1 MLHKLTIS
9 NYALIDNLE
18 ISFTDGMTTITGET
32 GAGKSII
39 LGALSLLLGKRA
51 DTTVLKDKEKKSIV
65 EATFSLP
72 NDSLATFFESL
83 DIDFDKET
91 IIRREITPQGKSR
104 SFVNDTP
111 VGLQTLKELG
121 TILIDIHSQHQNLFL
136 KESSFQCQVVDA
148 EANNVTLLEQY
159 RQELQSLHSI
169 EKELHTFLADIQKKK
184 DDLSYYKFRLDE
196 LTKANIH
203 EGELADL
210 EQESTLM
217 EHSEEIK
224 TMLAQADEAFSGE
237 NALLSQLKNI
247 QHSFERNARLSAQ
260 FQQIAERLSQ
270 SYIELS
276 DISDEIAKNNANL
289 DFDPQQKEEI
299 ENRLD
304 LLNNLLHKY
313 SASDEQS
320 LLQKRDELQTLVDNL
335 ENADFHCDEL
345 QKQFDKQREIVSALA
360 QKLHTNREKAI
371 KNLCPQIVNLLQKLG
386 MPSVSFNIMMTQA
399 KEFHANGID
408 DIQMVFSANKNI
420 APQWLGEISSGGELS
435 RVMLCLKYILAK
447 NKSVQTIIFDEI
459 DTGVSGEIADQM
471 GTMMLDMAKEMQ
483 IITIT
488 HLPQIAVKAQKQ
500 FKVFKTETNETTST
514 NIVQLSH
521 EQRIEEI
528 AKMLSGKTISEAA
541 LNNAKMLLE
550 AE

>member
-9 NYALIDNLE
+9 NYALIDNLD

-51 DTTVLKDKEKKSIV
+51 DTTVLKDKDKKSVV

-72 NDSLATFFESL
+72 NDSLLAFFESL
-83 DIDFDKET
+83 DIDFDNET

-121 TILIDIHSQHQNLFL
+121 TVLIDIHSQHQNLFL

-148 EANNVTLLEQY
+148 EANNGDLLNEY
-159 RQELQSLHSI
+159 A
-169 EKELHTFLADIQKKK
+169 KELHVLNKRKKELEDFLSEIQKKK
-184 DDLSYYKFRLDE
+184 DDLAYYKFRLDE
-196 LTKANIH
+196 LVKANLQG
-203 EGELADL
+203 GELADL

-237 NALLSQLKNI
+237 NALLSQLKTI
-247 QHSFERNARLSAQ
+247 QHSFEKNAQLSSQ
-260 FQQIAERLSQ
+260 FQAISERLAQ

-276 DISDEIAKNNANL
+276 DISDEISKNNANL
-289 DFDPQQKEEI
+289 DFDPQQKESIDERI
-299 ENRLD
+299 D
-304 LLNNLLHKY
+304 LLNTLLHKY
-313 SASDEQS
+313 SALDENE
-320 LLQKRDELQTLVDNL
+320 LIAKRDELQTLVNSL
-335 ENADFHCDEL
+335 ENADFQSEEL
-345 QKQFDKQREIVSALA
+345 QKNYDQQILVVQKIADEIHLRRAEAVQRLE
-360 QKLHTNREKAI
+360 
-371 KNLCPQIVNLLQKLG
+371 PQIVSLLQKLG
-386 MPSVSFNIMMTQA
+386 MPNVKFAIDMMPLN
-399 KEFHANGID
+399 EFRSNGKDEIR
-408 DIQMVFSANKNI
+408 MKFSANKNI

-435 RVMLCLKYILAK
+435 RVMLCLKYILTK
-447 NKSVQTIIFDEI
+447 NKSVHTIIFDEI

-471 GTMMLDMAKEMQ
+471 GSMMLDMSKELQ

-488 HLPQIAVKAQKQ
+488 HLPQIAVKAQNQ
-500 FKVFKTETNETTST
+500 FKVFKTETTETTTSSIEKLT
-514 NIVQLSH
+514 E
-521 EQRIEEI
+521 EQRVNEI
-528 AKMLSGKTISEAA
+528 AKMLSGKTITDAA
-541 LNNAKMLLE
+541 LNNARLLLN
-550 AE
+550 AR

>member
-9 NYALIDNLE
+9 NYALIDNLD

-51 DTTVLKDKEKKSIV
+51 DTTVLKDKDKKSVV

-72 NDSLATFFESL
+72 NDSLLAFFESL
-83 DIDFDKET
+83 DIDFDNET

-121 TILIDIHSQHQNLFL
+121 TVLIDIHSQHQNLFL

-148 EANNVTLLEQY
+148 EANNGDLLNEY
-159 RQELQSLHSI
+159 A
-169 EKELHTFLADIQKKK
+169 KELHVLNKRKKELEDFLSEIQKKK
-184 DDLSYYKFRLDE
+184 DDLAYYKFRLDE
-196 LTKANIH
+196 LVKANLQG
-203 EGELADL
+203 GELADL

-237 NALLSQLKNI
+237 NALLSQLKTI
-247 QHSFERNARLSAQ
+247 QHSFEKNAQLSSQ
-260 FQQIAERLSQ
+260 FQAISERLAQ

-276 DISDEIAKNNANL
+276 DISDEISKNNANL
-289 DFDPQQKEEI
+289 DFDPQQKESIDERI
-299 ENRLD
+299 D
-304 LLNNLLHKY
+304 LLNTLLHKY
-313 SASDEQS
+313 SALDENE
-320 LLQKRDELQTLVDNL
+320 LIAKRDELQTLVNSL
-335 ENADFHCDEL
+335 ENADFQSEEL
-345 QKQFDKQREIVSALA
+345 QKNYDQQILVVRKIADEIHLRRAEAVQRLE
-360 QKLHTNREKAI
+360 
-371 KNLCPQIVNLLQKLG
+371 PQIVSLLQKLG
-386 MPSVSFNIMMTQA
+386 MPNVKFAIDMIPLN
-399 KEFHANGID
+399 EFRSNGKDEIR
-408 DIQMVFSANKNI
+408 MKFSANKNI

-435 RVMLCLKYILAK
+435 RVMLCLKYILTK
-447 NKSVQTIIFDEI
+447 NKSVHTIIFDEI

-471 GTMMLDMAKEMQ
+471 GSMMLDMSKDLQ

-488 HLPQIAVKAQKQ
+488 HLPQIAVKAQNQ
-500 FKVFKTETNETTST
+500 FKVFKTETTETTTSSIEKLT
-514 NIVQLSH
+514 E
-521 EQRIEEI
+521 EQRVNEI
-528 AKMLSGKTISEAA
+528 AKMLSGKTITEAA
-541 LNNAKMLLE
+541 LNNARLLLN
-550 AE
+550 AR

>member
-9 NYALIDNLE
+9 NYALIDNLD

-51 DTTVLKDKEKKSIV
+51 DTTVLKDKDKKSVV

-72 NDSLATFFESL
+72 NDSLSVFFESL
-83 DIDFDKET
+83 DIDFDNET

-121 TILIDIHSQHQNLFL
+121 TVLIDIHSQHQNLFL

-148 EANNVTLLEQY
+148 EANNGDLLNEY
-159 RQELQSLHSI
+159 A
-169 EKELHTFLADIQKKK
+169 KELHVLNKRKKELEDFLSEIQKKK
-184 DDLSYYKFRLDE
+184 DDLAYYKFRLDE
-196 LTKANIH
+196 LVKANLQG
-203 EGELADL
+203 GELADL

-237 NALLSQLKNI
+237 NALLSQLKTI
-247 QHSFERNARLSAQ
+247 QHSFEKNAQLSSQ
-260 FQQIAERLSQ
+260 FQAISERLAQ

-276 DISDEIAKNNANL
+276 DISDEISKNNANL
-289 DFDPQQKEEI
+289 DFDPQQKESIDERI
-299 ENRLD
+299 D
-304 LLNNLLHKY
+304 LLNTLLHKY
-313 SASDEQS
+313 SALDENE
-320 LLQKRDELQTLVDNL
+320 LIAKRDELQTLVNSL
-335 ENADFHCDEL
+335 ENADFQSEEL
-345 QKQFDKQREIVSALA
+345 QKNYDRQICVVQKIADEIHSHRVEAVQRLE
-360 QKLHTNREKAI
+360 
-371 KNLCPQIVNLLQKLG
+371 PQIVSLLQKLG
-386 MPSVSFNIMMTQA
+386 MPNVKFAIDMIPLN
-399 KEFHANGID
+399 EFRSNGKDEIR
-408 DIQMVFSANKNI
+408 MKFSANKNI

-435 RVMLCLKYILAK
+435 RVMLCLKYILTK
-447 NKSVQTIIFDEI
+447 NKSVHTIIFDEI

-471 GTMMLDMAKEMQ
+471 GSMMLDMSKDLQ

-488 HLPQIAVKAQKQ
+488 HLPQIAVKAQNQ
-500 FKVFKTETNETTST
+500 FKVFKTETTETTTSSIEKLT
-514 NIVQLSH
+514 E
-521 EQRIEEI
+521 EQRVNEI
-528 AKMLSGKTISEAA
+528 AKMLSGKTITEAA
-541 LNNAKMLLE
+541 LNNARLLLN
-550 AE
+550 AR

>member
-9 NYALIDNLE
+9 NYALIDNLD

-51 DTTVLKDKEKKSIV
+51 DTTVLKDKDKKSVV

-72 NDSLATFFESL
+72 NDSLLAFFESL
-83 DIDFDKET
+83 DIDFDNET

-121 TILIDIHSQHQNLFL
+121 TVLIDIHSQHQNLFL

-148 EANNVTLLEQY
+148 EANNGDLLNEY
-159 RQELQSLHSI
+159 A
-169 EKELHTFLADIQKKK
+169 KELHVLNKRKKELEDFLSEIQKKK
-184 DDLSYYKFRLDE
+184 DDLAYYKFRLDE
-196 LTKANIH
+196 LVKANLQG
-203 EGELADL
+203 GELADL

-237 NALLSQLKNI
+237 NALLSQLKTI
-247 QHSFERNARLSAQ
+247 QHSFEKNAQLSSQ
-260 FQQIAERLSQ
+260 FQAISERLAQ

-276 DISDEIAKNNANL
+276 DISDEISKNNANL
-289 DFDPQQKEEI
+289 DFDPQQKESIDERI
-299 ENRLD
+299 D
-304 LLNNLLHKY
+304 LLNTLLHKY
-313 SASDEQS
+313 SALDENE
-320 LLQKRDELQTLVDNL
+320 LIAKRDELQTLVNSL
-335 ENADFHCDEL
+335 ENADFQSEEL
-345 QKQFDKQREIVSALA
+345 QKNYDQQILVVQKIADEIHLRRAEAVQRLE
-360 QKLHTNREKAI
+360 
-371 KNLCPQIVNLLQKLG
+371 PQIVSLLQKLG
-386 MPSVSFNIMMTQA
+386 MPNVKFAIDMIPLN
-399 KEFHANGID
+399 EFRSNGKDEIR
-408 DIQMVFSANKNI
+408 MKFSANKNI

-435 RVMLCLKYILAK
+435 RVMLCLKYILTK
-447 NKSVQTIIFDEI
+447 NKSVHTIIFDEI

-471 GTMMLDMAKEMQ
+471 GSMMLDMSKDLQ

-488 HLPQIAVKAQKQ
+488 HLPQIAVKAQNQ
-500 FKVFKTETNETTST
+500 FKVFKTETTETTTSSIEKLT
-514 NIVQLSH
+514 E
-521 EQRIEEI
+521 EQRVNEI
-528 AKMLSGKTISEAA
+528 AKMLSGKTITEAA
-541 LNNAKMLLE
+541 LNNARLLLN
-550 AE
+550 AR

>member
-9 NYALIDNLE
+9 NYALIDNLD

-51 DTTVLKDKEKKSIV
+51 DTTVLKDKDKKSVV

-72 NDSLATFFESL
+72 NDSLSAFFESL
-83 DIDFDKET
+83 DIDFDNET

-121 TILIDIHSQHQNLFL
+121 TVLIDIHSQHQNLFL

-148 EANNVTLLEQY
+148 EANNSDLLNEY
-159 RQELQSLHSI
+159 A
-169 EKELHTFLADIQKKK
+169 KELHVLNKRKKELEDFLSEIQKKK
-184 DDLSYYKFRLDE
+184 DDLAYYKYRLDE
-196 LTKANIH
+196 LVKANLQG
-203 EGELADL
+203 GELADL

-237 NALLSQLKNI
+237 NALLSQLKTI
-247 QHSFERNARLSAQ
+247 QHSFEKNAQLSSQ
-260 FQQIAERLSQ
+260 FQAISERLAQ

-276 DISDEIAKNNANL
+276 DISDEISKNNANL
-289 DFDPQQKEEI
+289 DFDPQQKESIDERI
-299 ENRLD
+299 D
-304 LLNNLLHKY
+304 LLNTLLHKY
-313 SASDEQS
+313 SALDENE
-320 LLQKRDELQTLVDNL
+320 LIAKRDELQTLVNSL
-335 ENADFHCDEL
+335 ENADFQSEEL
-345 QKQFDKQREIVSALA
+345 QKNYDQQILVVQKIADEIHLRRAEAVQRLE
-360 QKLHTNREKAI
+360 
-371 KNLCPQIVNLLQKLG
+371 PQIVSLLQKLG
-386 MPSVSFNIMMTQA
+386 MPNVKFAIDMIPLN
-399 KEFHANGID
+399 EFRSNGKDEIR
-408 DIQMVFSANKNI
+408 MKFSANKNI

-435 RVMLCLKYILAK
+435 RVMLCLKYILTK
-447 NKSVQTIIFDEI
+447 NKSVHTIIFDEI

-471 GTMMLDMAKEMQ
+471 GSMMLDMSKDLQ

-488 HLPQIAVKAQKQ
+488 HLPQIAVKAQNQ
-500 FKVFKTETNETTST
+500 FKVFKTETTETTTSSIEKLT
-514 NIVQLSH
+514 E
-521 EQRIEEI
+521 EQRVNEI
-528 AKMLSGKTISEAA
+528 AKMLSGKTITEAA
-541 LNNAKMLLE
+541 LNNARLLLN
-550 AE
+550 AR

>member
-9 NYALIDNLE
+9 NYALIDNLD

-51 DTTVLKDKEKKSIV
+51 DTTVLKDKDKKSVV

-72 NDSLATFFESL
+72 NDSLSAFFESL
-83 DIDFDKET
+83 DIDFDNET

-121 TILIDIHSQHQNLFL
+121 TVLIDIHSQHQNLFL

-148 EANNVTLLEQY
+148 EANNGDLLNEY
-159 RQELQSLHSI
+159 A
-169 EKELHTFLADIQKKK
+169 KELHVLNKRKKELEDFLSEIQKKK
-184 DDLSYYKFRLDE
+184 DDLAYYKFRLDE
-196 LTKANIH
+196 LVKANLQG
-203 EGELADL
+203 GELADL

-237 NALLSQLKNI
+237 NALLSQLKTI
-247 QHSFERNARLSAQ
+247 QHSFEKNAQLSSQ
-260 FQQIAERLSQ
+260 FQAISERLAQ

-276 DISDEIAKNNANL
+276 DISDEISKNNANL
-289 DFDPQQKEEI
+289 DFDPQQKESIDERI
-299 ENRLD
+299 D
-304 LLNNLLHKY
+304 LLNTLLHKY
-313 SASDEQS
+313 SALDENE
-320 LLQKRDELQTLVDNL
+320 LIAKRDELQTLVNSL
-335 ENADFHCDEL
+335 ENADFQSEEL
-345 QKQFDKQREIVSALA
+345 QKNYDQQILVVQKIADEIHLRRAEAVQRLE
-360 QKLHTNREKAI
+360 
-371 KNLCPQIVNLLQKLG
+371 PQIVSLLQKLG
-386 MPSVSFNIMMTQA
+386 MPNVKFAIDMIPLN
-399 KEFHANGID
+399 EFRSNGKDEIR
-408 DIQMVFSANKNI
+408 MKFSANKNI

-435 RVMLCLKYILAK
+435 RVMLCLKYILTK
-447 NKSVQTIIFDEI
+447 NKSVHTIIFDEI

-471 GTMMLDMAKEMQ
+471 GSMMLDMSKDLQ

-488 HLPQIAVKAQKQ
+488 HLPQIAVKAQNQ
-500 FKVFKTETNETTST
+500 FKVFKTETTETTTSSIEKLT
-514 NIVQLSH
+514 E
-521 EQRIEEI
+521 EQRVNEI
-528 AKMLSGKTISEAA
+528 AKMLSGKTITEAA
-541 LNNAKMLLE
+541 LNNARLLLN
-550 AE
+550 AR

>member
-9 NYALIDNLE
+9 NYALIDNLD

-51 DTTVLKDKEKKSIV
+51 DTTVLKDKDKKSVV

-72 NDSLATFFESL
+72 NDSLSAFFESL
-83 DIDFDKET
+83 DIDFDNET

-121 TILIDIHSQHQNLFL
+121 TVLIDIHSQHQNLFL

-148 EANNVTLLEQY
+148 EANNGDLLNEY
-159 RQELQSLHSI
+159 A
-169 EKELHTFLADIQKKK
+169 KELHVLNKRKKELEDFLSEIQKKK
-184 DDLSYYKFRLDE
+184 DDLAYYKFRLDE
-196 LTKANIH
+196 LVKANLQG
-203 EGELADL
+203 GELADL

-237 NALLSQLKNI
+237 NALLSQLKTI
-247 QHSFERNARLSAQ
+247 QHSFEKNAQLSSQ
-260 FQQIAERLSQ
+260 FQAISERLAQ

-276 DISDEIAKNNANL
+276 DISDEISKNNANL
-289 DFDPQQKEEI
+289 DFDPQQKESIDERI
-299 ENRLD
+299 D
-304 LLNNLLHKY
+304 LLNTLLHKY
-313 SASDEQS
+313 SALDENE
-320 LLQKRDELQTLVDNL
+320 LIAKRDELQTLVNSL
-335 ENADFHCDEL
+335 ENADFQSEEL
-345 QKQFDKQREIVSALA
+345 QKNYDQQILVVQKIADEIHLRRAEAVQRLE
-360 QKLHTNREKAI
+360 
-371 KNLCPQIVNLLQKLG
+371 PQIVSLLQKLG
-386 MPSVSFNIMMTQA
+386 MPNVKFAIDMIPLN
-399 KEFHANGID
+399 EFRSNGKDEIR
-408 DIQMVFSANKNI
+408 MKFSANKNI

-435 RVMLCLKYILAK
+435 RVMLCLKYILTK
-447 NKSVQTIIFDEI
+447 NKSVHTIIFDEI

-471 GTMMLDMAKEMQ
+471 GSMMLDMSKDLQ

-488 HLPQIAVKAQKQ
+488 HLPQIAVKAQNQ
-500 FKVFKTETNETTST
+500 FKVFKTETNETTTSS
-514 NIVQLSH
+514 IEKLS
-521 EQRIEEI
+521 EDQRVNEI
-528 AKMLSGKTISEAA
+528 AKMLSGKTITDAA
-541 LNNAKMLLE
+541 LNNARLLLN
-550 AE
+550 AR

>member
-9 NYALIDNLE
+9 NYALIDNLD

-51 DTTVLKDKEKKSIV
+51 DTTVLKDKDKKSVV

-72 NDSLATFFESL
+72 NDSLSAFFESL
-83 DIDFDKET
+83 DIDFDNET

-121 TILIDIHSQHQNLFL
+121 TVLIDIHSQHQNLFL

-148 EANNVTLLEQY
+148 EANNGDLLNEY
-159 RQELQSLHSI
+159 A
-169 EKELHTFLADIQKKK
+169 KELHVLNKRKKELEDFLSEIQKKK
-184 DDLSYYKFRLDE
+184 DDLAYYKFRLDE
-196 LTKANIH
+196 LVKANLQG
-203 EGELADL
+203 GELADL

-237 NALLSQLKNI
+237 NALLSQLKTI
-247 QHSFERNARLSAQ
+247 QHSFEKNAQLSSQ
-260 FQQIAERLSQ
+260 FQAISERLAQ

-276 DISDEIAKNNANL
+276 DISDEISKNNANL
-289 DFDPQQKEEI
+289 DFDPQQKESIDERI
-299 ENRLD
+299 D
-304 LLNNLLHKY
+304 LLNTLLHKY
-313 SASDEQS
+313 SALDENE
-320 LLQKRDELQTLVDNL
+320 LIAKRDELQTLVNSL
-335 ENADFHCDEL
+335 ENADFQSEEL
-345 QKQFDKQREIVSALA
+345 QKNYDQQILVVQKIADEIHLRRAEAVQRLE
-360 QKLHTNREKAI
+360 
-371 KNLCPQIVNLLQKLG
+371 PQIVSLLQKLG
-386 MPSVSFNIMMTQA
+386 MPNVKFAIDMIPLN
-399 KEFHANGID
+399 EFRSNGKDEIR
-408 DIQMVFSANKNI
+408 MKFSANKNI

-435 RVMLCLKYILAK
+435 RVMLCLKYILTK
-447 NKSVQTIIFDEI
+447 NKSVHTIIFDEI

-471 GTMMLDMAKEMQ
+471 GSMMLDMSKDLQ

-488 HLPQIAVKAQKQ
+488 HLPQIAVKAQNQ
-500 FKVFKTETNETTST
+500 FKVFKTETTETTTSSIEKLT
-514 NIVQLSH
+514 E
-521 EQRIEEI
+521 EQRVNEI
-528 AKMLSGKTISEAA
+528 AKMLSGKTITDAA
-541 LNNAKMLLE
+541 LNNARLLLN
-550 AE
+550 AR

>member
-9 NYALIDNLE
+9 NYALIDNLD

-51 DTTVLKDKEKKSIV
+51 DTTVLKDKDKKSVV

-72 NDSLATFFESL
+72 NDSLLAFFESL
-83 DIDFDKET
+83 DIDFDTET

-121 TILIDIHSQHQNLFL
+121 TVLIDIHSQHQNLFL

-148 EANNVTLLEQY
+148 EANNGDLLNEY
-159 RQELQSLHSI
+159 A
-169 EKELHTFLADIQKKK
+169 KELHVLNKRKKELEDFLSEIQKKK
-184 DDLSYYKFRLDE
+184 DDLAYYKFRLDE
-196 LTKANIH
+196 LVKANLQG
-203 EGELADL
+203 GELADL

-237 NALLSQLKNI
+237 NALLSQLKTI
-247 QHSFERNARLSAQ
+247 QHSFEKNAQLSFQ
-260 FQQIAERLSQ
+260 FQAISERLAQ

-276 DISDEIAKNNANL
+276 DISDEISKNNANL
-289 DFDPQQKEEI
+289 DFDPQQKESIDERI
-299 ENRLD
+299 D
-304 LLNNLLHKY
+304 LLNTLLHKY
-313 SASDEQS
+313 SALDENE
-320 LLQKRDELQTLVDNL
+320 LIAKRDELQTLVNSL
-335 ENADFHCDEL
+335 ENADFQSEEL
-345 QKQFDKQREIVSALA
+345 QKNYDQQILEVQKIADEIHLRRAEAVQRLE
-360 QKLHTNREKAI
+360 
-371 KNLCPQIVNLLQKLG
+371 PQIVSLLQKLG
-386 MPSVSFNIMMTQA
+386 MPNVKFAIDMIPLN
-399 KEFHANGID
+399 EFRSNGKDEIR
-408 DIQMVFSANKNI
+408 MKFSANKNI

-435 RVMLCLKYILAK
+435 RVMLCLKYILTK
-447 NKSVQTIIFDEI
+447 NKSVHTIIFDEI

-471 GTMMLDMAKEMQ
+471 GSMMLDMSKELQ

-488 HLPQIAVKAQKQ
+488 HLPQIAVKAQNQ
-500 FKVFKTETNETTST
+500 FKVFKTETTETTTSSIEKLT
-514 NIVQLSH
+514 E
-521 EQRIEEI
+521 EQRVNEI
-528 AKMLSGKTISEAA
+528 AKMLSGKTITEAA
-541 LNNAKMLLE
+541 LNNARLLLN
-550 AE
+550 AR

>member
-9 NYALIDNLE
+9 NYALIDNLD

-51 DTTVLKDKEKKSIV
+51 DTTVLKDKDKKSVV

-72 NDSLATFFESL
+72 NDSLSAFFESL
-83 DIDFDKET
+83 DIDFDNET

-121 TILIDIHSQHQNLFL
+121 TVLIDIHSQHQNLFL

-148 EANNVTLLEQY
+148 EANNGDLLNEY
-159 RQELQSLHSI
+159 A
-169 EKELHTFLADIQKKK
+169 KELHVLNKRKKELEDFLSEIQKKK
-184 DDLSYYKFRLDE
+184 DDLAYYKFRLDE
-196 LTKANIH
+196 LVKANLQG
-203 EGELADL
+203 GELADL

-237 NALLSQLKNI
+237 NALLSQLKTI
-247 QHSFERNARLSAQ
+247 QHSFEKNAQLSSQ
-260 FQQIAERLSQ
+260 FQAISERLAQ

-276 DISDEIAKNNANL
+276 DISDEISKNNANL
-289 DFDPQQKEEI
+289 DFDPQQKESIDERI
-299 ENRLD
+299 D
-304 LLNNLLHKY
+304 LLNTLLHKY
-313 SASDEQS
+313 SALDENE
-320 LLQKRDELQTLVDNL
+320 LIAKRDELQTLVNSL
-335 ENADFHCDEL
+335 ENADFQSEEL
-345 QKQFDKQREIVSALA
+345 QKNYDQQILVVQKIADEIHLRRAEAVQRLE
-360 QKLHTNREKAI
+360 
-371 KNLCPQIVNLLQKLG
+371 PQIVSLLQKLG
-386 MPSVSFNIMMTQA
+386 MPNVKFAIDMIPLN
-399 KEFHANGID
+399 EFRSNGKDEIR
-408 DIQMVFSANKNI
+408 MKFSANKNI

-435 RVMLCLKYILAK
+435 RVMLCLKYILTK
-447 NKSVQTIIFDEI
+447 NKSVHTIIFDEI

-471 GTMMLDMAKEMQ
+471 GSMMLDMSKELQ

-488 HLPQIAVKAQKQ
+488 HLPQIAVKAQNQ
-500 FKVFKTETNETTST
+500 FKVFKTETTETTTSSIEKLT
-514 NIVQLSH
+514 E
-521 EQRIEEI
+521 EQRVNEI
-528 AKMLSGKTISEAA
+528 AKMLSGKTITDAA
-541 LNNAKMLLE
+541 LNNARLLLN
-550 AE
+550 AR

>member
-9 NYALIDNLE
+9 NYALIDNLD

-51 DTTVLKDKEKKSIV
+51 DTTVLKDKDKKSVV

-72 NDSLATFFESL
+72 NDSLLAFFESL
-83 DIDFDKET
+83 DIDFDNET

-121 TILIDIHSQHQNLFL
+121 TVLIDIHSQHQNLFL

-148 EANNVTLLEQY
+148 EANNGDLLNEY
-159 RQELQSLHSI
+159 A
-169 EKELHTFLADIQKKK
+169 KELHVLNKRKKELEDFLSEIQKKK
-184 DDLSYYKFRLDE
+184 DDLAYYKFRLDE
-196 LTKANIH
+196 LVKANLQG
-203 EGELADL
+203 GELADL

-237 NALLSQLKNI
+237 NALLSQLKTI
-247 QHSFERNARLSAQ
+247 QHSFEKNAQLSSQ
-260 FQQIAERLSQ
+260 FQAISERLAQ

-276 DISDEIAKNNANL
+276 DISDEISKNNANL
-289 DFDPQQKEEI
+289 DFDPQQKESIDERI
-299 ENRLD
+299 D
-304 LLNNLLHKY
+304 LLNTLLHKY
-313 SASDEQS
+313 SALDENE
-320 LLQKRDELQTLVDNL
+320 LIAKRDELQTLVNSL
-335 ENADFHCDEL
+335 ENADFQSEEL
-345 QKQFDKQREIVSALA
+345 QKNYDQQILVVQKIADEIHLRRAEAVQRLE
-360 QKLHTNREKAI
+360 
-371 KNLCPQIVNLLQKLG
+371 PQIVSLLQKLG
-386 MPSVSFNIMMTQA
+386 MPNVKFAIDMIPLN
-399 KEFHANGID
+399 EFRSNGKDEIR
-408 DIQMVFSANKNI
+408 MKFSANKNI

-435 RVMLCLKYILAK
+435 RVMLCLKYILTK
-447 NKSVQTIIFDEI
+447 NKSVHTIIFDEI

-471 GTMMLDMAKEMQ
+471 GSMMLDMSKELQ

-488 HLPQIAVKAQKQ
+488 HLPQIAVKAQNQ
-500 FKVFKTETNETTST
+500 FKVFKTETTETTTSSIEKLT
-514 NIVQLSH
+514 E
-521 EQRIEEI
+521 EQRVNEI
-528 AKMLSGKTISEAA
+528 AKMLSGKTITDAA
-541 LNNAKMLLE
+541 LNNARLLLN
-550 AE
+550 AR

>member
-9 NYALIDNLE
+9 NYALIDNLD

-51 DTTVLKDKEKKSIV
+51 DTTVLKDKDKKSVV

-72 NDSLATFFESL
+72 NDSLLAFFESL
-83 DIDFDKET
+83 DIDFDNET

-121 TILIDIHSQHQNLFL
+121 TVLIDIHSQHQNLFL

-148 EANNVTLLEQY
+148 EANNGDLLNEY
-159 RQELQSLHSI
+159 A
-169 EKELHTFLADIQKKK
+169 KELHVLNKRKKELEDFLSEIQKKK
-184 DDLSYYKFRLDE
+184 DDLAYYKFRLDE
-196 LTKANIH
+196 LVKANLQG
-203 EGELADL
+203 GELADL

-237 NALLSQLKNI
+237 NALLSQLKTI
-247 QHSFERNARLSAQ
+247 QHSFEKNAQLSSQ
-260 FQQIAERLSQ
+260 FQAISERLAQ

-276 DISDEIAKNNANL
+276 DISDEISKNNANL
-289 DFDPQQKEEI
+289 DFDPQQKESIDERI
-299 ENRLD
+299 D
-304 LLNNLLHKY
+304 LLNTLLHKY
-313 SASDEQS
+313 SALDENE
-320 LLQKRDELQTLVDNL
+320 LIAKRDELQTLVNSL
-335 ENADFHCDEL
+335 ENADFQSEEL
-345 QKQFDKQREIVSALA
+345 QKNYDQQILVVQKIADEIHLRRAEAVQRLE
-360 QKLHTNREKAI
+360 
-371 KNLCPQIVNLLQKLG
+371 PQIVSLLQKLG
-386 MPSVSFNIMMTQA
+386 MPNVKFAIDMIPLN
-399 KEFHANGID
+399 EFRSNGKDEIR
-408 DIQMVFSANKNI
+408 MKFSANKNI

-435 RVMLCLKYILAK
+435 RVMLCLKYILTK
-447 NKSVQTIIFDEI
+447 NKSVHTIIFDEI

-471 GTMMLDMAKEMQ
+471 GSMMLDMSKDLQ

-488 HLPQIAVKAQKQ
+488 HLPQIAVKAQNQ
-500 FKVFKTETNETTST
+500 FKVFKTETNETTTSS
-514 NIVQLSH
+514 IEKLS
-521 EQRIEEI
+521 EDQRVNEI
-528 AKMLSGKTISEAA
+528 AKMLSGKTITDAA
-541 LNNAKMLLE
+541 LNNARLLLN
-550 AE
+550 AR

>member
-9 NYALIDNLE
+9 NYALIDNLD

-51 DTTVLKDKEKKSIV
+51 DTTVLKDKDKKSVV

-72 NDSLATFFESL
+72 NDSLSAFFESL
-83 DIDFDKET
+83 DIDFDNET

-121 TILIDIHSQHQNLFL
+121 TVLIDIHSQHQNLFL

-148 EANNVTLLEQY
+148 EANNGDLLNEY
-159 RQELQSLHSI
+159 A
-169 EKELHTFLADIQKKK
+169 KELHVLNKRKKELEDFLSEIQKKK
-184 DDLSYYKFRLDE
+184 DDLAYYKFRLDE
-196 LTKANIH
+196 LVKANLQG
-203 EGELADL
+203 GELADL

-237 NALLSQLKNI
+237 NALLSQLKTI
-247 QHSFERNARLSAQ
+247 QHSFEKNAQLSSQ
-260 FQQIAERLSQ
+260 FQAISERLAQ

-276 DISDEIAKNNANL
+276 DISDEISKNNANL
-289 DFDPQQKEEI
+289 DFDPQQKEAIDERI
-299 ENRLD
+299 D
-304 LLNNLLHKY
+304 LLNTLLHKY
-313 SASDEQS
+313 SALDENE
-320 LLQKRDELQTLVDNL
+320 LIAKRDELQTLVNSL
-335 ENADFHCDEL
+335 ENADFQSEEL
-345 QKQFDKQREIVSALA
+345 QKNYDQQILVVQKIADEIHLRRAEAVQRLE
-360 QKLHTNREKAI
+360 
-371 KNLCPQIVNLLQKLG
+371 PQIVSLLQKLG
-386 MPSVSFNIMMTQA
+386 MPNVKFAIDMIPLN
-399 KEFHANGID
+399 EFRSNGKDEIR
-408 DIQMVFSANKNI
+408 MKFSANKNI

-435 RVMLCLKYILAK
+435 RVMLCLKYILTK
-447 NKSVQTIIFDEI
+447 NKSVHTIIFDEI

-471 GTMMLDMAKEMQ
+471 GSMMLDMSKDLQ

-488 HLPQIAVKAQKQ
+488 HLPQIAVKAQNQ
-500 FKVFKTETNETTST
+500 FKVFKTETTETTTSSIEKLT
-514 NIVQLSH
+514 E
-521 EQRIEEI
+521 EQRVNEI
-528 AKMLSGKTISEAA
+528 AKMLSGKTITEAA
-541 LNNAKMLLE
+541 LNNARLLLN
-550 AE
+550 AR

>member
-9 NYALIDNLE
+9 NYALIDNLD

-51 DTTVLKDKEKKSIV
+51 DTTVLKDKDKKSVV

-72 NDSLATFFESL
+72 NDSLLAFFESL
-83 DIDFDKET
+83 DIDFDNET

-121 TILIDIHSQHQNLFL
+121 TVLIDIHSQHQNLFL

-148 EANNVTLLEQY
+148 EANNGDLLNEY
-159 RQELQSLHSI
+159 A
-169 EKELHTFLADIQKKK
+169 KELHVLNKRKKELEDFLSEIQKKK
-184 DDLSYYKFRLDE
+184 DDLAYYKFRLDE
-196 LTKANIH
+196 LVKANLQG
-203 EGELADL
+203 GELADL

-237 NALLSQLKNI
+237 NALLSQLKTI
-247 QHSFERNARLSAQ
+247 QHSFEKNAQLSSQ
-260 FQQIAERLSQ
+260 FQAISERLAQ

-276 DISDEIAKNNANL
+276 DISDEISKNNANL
-289 DFDPQQKEEI
+289 DFDPQQKESIDERI
-299 ENRLD
+299 D
-304 LLNNLLHKY
+304 LLNTLLHKY
-313 SASDEQS
+313 SALDENE
-320 LLQKRDELQTLVDNL
+320 LIAKRDELQTLVNSL
-335 ENADFHCDEL
+335 ENADFQSEEL
-345 QKQFDKQREIVSALA
+345 QKNYDQQILEVQKIADEIHLRRAEAVQRLE
-360 QKLHTNREKAI
+360 
-371 KNLCPQIVNLLQKLG
+371 PQIVSLLQKLG
-386 MPSVSFNIMMTQA
+386 MPNVKFAIDMMPLN
-399 KEFHANGID
+399 EFRSNGKDEIR
-408 DIQMVFSANKNI
+408 MKFSANKNI

-435 RVMLCLKYILAK
+435 RVMLCLKYILTK
-447 NKSVQTIIFDEI
+447 NKSVHTIIFDEI

-471 GTMMLDMAKEMQ
+471 GSMMLDMSKDLQ

-488 HLPQIAVKAQKQ
+488 HLPQIAVKAQNQ
-500 FKVFKTETNETTST
+500 FKVFKTETTETTTSSIEKLT
-514 NIVQLSH
+514 E
-521 EQRIEEI
+521 EQRVNEI
-528 AKMLSGKTISEAA
+528 AKMLSGKTITEAA
-541 LNNAKMLLE
+541 LNNARLLLN
-550 AE
+550 AR

>member
-9 NYALIDNLE
+9 NYALIDTLE

-51 DTTVLKDKEKKSIV
+51 DTTVLKDKDKKSIV

-72 NDSLATFFESL
+72 NDSLSTFFESL

-148 EANNVTLLEQY
+148 EANNTVLLEQY
-159 RQELQSLHSI
+159 QQELQTLHSI

-196 LTKANIH
+196 LTKADIH
-203 EGELADL
+203 EGELAHL
-210 EQESTLM
+210 EQESLLM

-224 TMLAQADEAFSGE
+224 TMLAQADDAFSGE

-247 QHSFERNARLSAQ
+247 QHSFERNAGLSVQ

-276 DISDEIAKNNANL
+276 DISDEIAKSNANL
-289 DFDPQQKEEI
+289 DFDPQQKEEV

-320 LLQKRDELQTLVDNL
+320 LLQKKDELQSLVDNL

-360 QKLHTNREKAI
+360 QKLHINREKAI

-386 MPSVSFNIMMTQA
+386 MPSVSFDIMMTQA

-408 DIQMVFSANKNI
+408 EIQMVFSANKNI

-500 FKVFKTETNETTST
+500 FKVFKTETSETTST
-514 NIVQLSH
+514 NIVQLTH
-521 EQRIEEI
+521 EQRVEEI
-528 AKMLSGKTISEAA
+528 AKMLSGKTITDAA
-541 LNNAKMLLE
+541 LNNAKMLLKGK
-550 AE
+550 

>member
-9 NYALIDNLE
+9 NYALIDNLD

-51 DTTVLKDKEKKSIV
+51 DTTVLKDKDKKSVV

-72 NDSLATFFESL
+72 NDSLSAFFESL
-83 DIDFDKET
+83 DIDFDNET

-121 TILIDIHSQHQNLFL
+121 TVLIDIHSQHQNLFL

-148 EANNVTLLEQY
+148 EANNSDLLNEY
-159 RQELQSLHSI
+159 A
-169 EKELHTFLADIQKKK
+169 KELHVLNKRKKELEDFLSEIQKKK
-184 DDLSYYKFRLDE
+184 DDLAYYKFRLDE
-196 LTKANIH
+196 LVKANLQG
-203 EGELADL
+203 GELADL

-237 NALLSQLKNI
+237 NALLSQLKTI
-247 QHSFERNARLSAQ
+247 QHSFEKNAQLSSQ
-260 FQQIAERLSQ
+260 FQAISERLAQ

-276 DISDEIAKNNANL
+276 DISDEISKNNANL
-289 DFDPQQKEEI
+289 DFDPQQKESIDERI
-299 ENRLD
+299 D
-304 LLNNLLHKY
+304 LLNTLLHKY
-313 SASDEQS
+313 SALDENE
-320 LLQKRDELQTLVDNL
+320 LIAKRDELQTLVNSL
-335 ENADFHCDEL
+335 ENADFQSEEL
-345 QKQFDKQREIVSALA
+345 QKNYDQQILVVQKIADEIHLRRAEAVQRLE
-360 QKLHTNREKAI
+360 
-371 KNLCPQIVNLLQKLG
+371 PQIVSLLQKLG
-386 MPSVSFNIMMTQA
+386 MPNVKFAIDMIPLN
-399 KEFHANGID
+399 EFRSNGKDEIR
-408 DIQMVFSANKNI
+408 MKFSANKNI

-435 RVMLCLKYILAK
+435 RVMLCLKYILTK
-447 NKSVQTIIFDEI
+447 NKSVHTIIFDEI

-471 GTMMLDMAKEMQ
+471 GSMMLDMSKDLQ

-488 HLPQIAVKAQKQ
+488 HLPQIAVKAQNQ
-500 FKVFKTETNETTST
+500 FKVFKTETTETTTSSIEKLT
-514 NIVQLSH
+514 E
-521 EQRIEEI
+521 EQRVNEI
-528 AKMLSGKTISEAA
+528 AKMLSGKTITEAA
-541 LNNAKMLLE
+541 LNNARLLLN
-550 AE
+550 AR

>member
-237 NALLSQLKNI
+237 NALLGQLKNI

>member
-9 NYALIDNLE
+9 NYALIDNLD

-51 DTTVLKDKEKKSIV
+51 DTTVLKDKDKKSVV

-72 NDSLATFFESL
+72 NDSLSAFFESL
-83 DIDFDKET
+83 DIDFDNET

-121 TILIDIHSQHQNLFL
+121 TVLIDIHSQHQNLFL

-148 EANNVTLLEQY
+148 EANNGDLLNEY
-159 RQELQSLHSI
+159 A
-169 EKELHTFLADIQKKK
+169 KELHVLNKRKKELEDFLSEIQKKK
-184 DDLSYYKFRLDE
+184 DDLVYYKFRLDE
-196 LTKANIH
+196 LVKANLQG
-203 EGELADL
+203 GELADL

-237 NALLSQLKNI
+237 NALLSQLKTI
-247 QHSFERNARLSAQ
+247 QHSFEKNAQLSSQ
-260 FQQIAERLSQ
+260 FQAISERLAQ

-276 DISDEIAKNNANL
+276 DISDEISKNNANL
-289 DFDPQQKEEI
+289 DFDPQQKESIDERI
-299 ENRLD
+299 D
-304 LLNNLLHKY
+304 LLNTLLHKY
-313 SASDEQS
+313 SALDENE
-320 LLQKRDELQTLVDNL
+320 LIAKRDELQTLVNSL
-335 ENADFHCDEL
+335 ENADFQSEEL
-345 QKQFDKQREIVSALA
+345 QKNYDQQILVVQKIADEIHLRRAEAVQRLE
-360 QKLHTNREKAI
+360 
-371 KNLCPQIVNLLQKLG
+371 PQIVSLLQKLG
-386 MPSVSFNIMMTQA
+386 MPNVKFAIDMIPLN
-399 KEFHANGID
+399 EFRSNGKDEIR
-408 DIQMVFSANKNI
+408 MKFSANKNI

-435 RVMLCLKYILAK
+435 RVMLCLKYILTK
-447 NKSVQTIIFDEI
+447 NKSVHTIIFDEI

-471 GTMMLDMAKEMQ
+471 GSMMLDMSKELQ

-488 HLPQIAVKAQKQ
+488 HLPQIAVKAQNQ
-500 FKVFKTETNETTST
+500 FKVFKTETTETTTSSIEKLT
-514 NIVQLSH
+514 E
-521 EQRIEEI
+521 EQRVNEI
-528 AKMLSGKTISEAA
+528 AKMLSGKTITEAA
-541 LNNAKMLLE
+541 LNNARLLLN
-550 AE
+550 AR

>member
-9 NYALIDNLE
+9 NYALIDNLD

-51 DTTVLKDKEKKSIV
+51 DTTVLKDKDKKSVV

-72 NDSLATFFESL
+72 NDSLSAFFESL
-83 DIDFDKET
+83 DIDFDNET

-121 TILIDIHSQHQNLFL
+121 TVLIDIHSQHQNLFL

-148 EANNVTLLEQY
+148 EANNGDLLNKY
-159 RQELQSLHSI
+159 A
-169 EKELHTFLADIQKKK
+169 KELHVLNKRKKELEDFLSEIQKKK
-184 DDLSYYKFRLDE
+184 DDLAYYKFRLDE
-196 LTKANIH
+196 LVKANLQG
-203 EGELADL
+203 GELADL

-237 NALLSQLKNI
+237 NALLSQLKTI
-247 QHSFERNARLSAQ
+247 QHSFEKNAQLSSQ
-260 FQQIAERLSQ
+260 FQAISERLAQ

-276 DISDEIAKNNANL
+276 DISDEISKNNANL
-289 DFDPQQKEEI
+289 DFDPQQKESIDERI
-299 ENRLD
+299 D
-304 LLNNLLHKY
+304 LLNTLLHKY
-313 SASDEQS
+313 SALDENE
-320 LLQKRDELQTLVDNL
+320 LIAKRDELQTLVNSL
-335 ENADFHCDEL
+335 ENADFQSEEL
-345 QKQFDKQREIVSALA
+345 QKNYDQQILVVQKIADEIHLRRAEAVQRLE
-360 QKLHTNREKAI
+360 
-371 KNLCPQIVNLLQKLG
+371 PQIVSLLQKLG
-386 MPSVSFNIMMTQA
+386 MPNVKFAIDMIPLN
-399 KEFHANGID
+399 EFRSNGKDEIR
-408 DIQMVFSANKNI
+408 MKFSANKNI

-435 RVMLCLKYILAK
+435 RVMLCLKYILTK
-447 NKSVQTIIFDEI
+447 NKSVHTIIFDEI

-471 GTMMLDMAKEMQ
+471 GSMMLDMSKELQ

-488 HLPQIAVKAQKQ
+488 HLPQIAVKAQNQ
-500 FKVFKTETNETTST
+500 FKVFKTETTETTTSSIEKLT
-514 NIVQLSH
+514 E
-521 EQRIEEI
+521 EQRVNEI
-528 AKMLSGKTISEAA
+528 AKMLSGKTITEAA
-541 LNNAKMLLE
+541 LNNARLLLN
-550 AE
+550 AR

>member
-9 NYALIDNLE
+9 NYALIDNLD

-51 DTTVLKDKEKKSIV
+51 DTTVLKDKDKKSVV

-72 NDSLATFFESL
+72 NDSLLAFFESL
-83 DIDFDKET
+83 DIDFDNET

-121 TILIDIHSQHQNLFL
+121 TVLIDIHSQHQNLFL

-148 EANNVTLLEQY
+148 EANNGDLLNEY
-159 RQELQSLHSI
+159 A
-169 EKELHTFLADIQKKK
+169 KELHVLNKRKKELEDFLSEIQKKK
-184 DDLSYYKFRLDE
+184 DDLAYYKFRLDE
-196 LTKANIH
+196 LVKANLQG
-203 EGELADL
+203 GELADL

-237 NALLSQLKNI
+237 NALLSQLKTI
-247 QHSFERNARLSAQ
+247 QHSFEKNAQLSSQ
-260 FQQIAERLSQ
+260 FQAISERLAQ

-276 DISDEIAKNNANL
+276 DISDEISKNNANL
-289 DFDPQQKEEI
+289 DFDPQQKESIDERI
-299 ENRLD
+299 D
-304 LLNNLLHKY
+304 LLNTLLHKY
-313 SASDEQS
+313 SALDENE
-320 LLQKRDELQTLVDNL
+320 LIAKRDELQTLVNSL
-335 ENADFHCDEL
+335 ENADFQSEEL
-345 QKQFDKQREIVSALA
+345 QKNYDQQILVVQKIADEIHLRRAEAVQRLE
-360 QKLHTNREKAI
+360 
-371 KNLCPQIVNLLQKLG
+371 PQIVSLLQKLG
-386 MPSVSFNIMMTQA
+386 MPNVKFAIDMIPLN
-399 KEFHANGID
+399 EFRTNGKDEIR
-408 DIQMVFSANKNI
+408 MKFSANKNI

-435 RVMLCLKYILAK
+435 RVMLCLKYILTK
-447 NKSVQTIIFDEI
+447 NKSVHTIIFDEI

-471 GTMMLDMAKEMQ
+471 GSMMLDMSKELQ

-488 HLPQIAVKAQKQ
+488 HLPQIAVKAQNQ
-500 FKVFKTETNETTST
+500 FKVFKTETTETTTSSIEKLT
-514 NIVQLSH
+514 E
-521 EQRIEEI
+521 EQRVNEI
-528 AKMLSGKTISEAA
+528 AKMLSGKTITEAA
-541 LNNAKMLLE
+541 LNNARLLLN
-550 AE
+550 AR

>member
-1 MLHKLTIS
+1 M
-9 NYALIDNLE
+9 
-18 ISFTDGMTTITGET
+18 
-32 GAGKSII
+32 
-39 LGALSLLLGKRA
+39 
-51 DTTVLKDKEKKSIV
+51 
-65 EATFSLP
+65 
-72 NDSLATFFESL
+72 
-83 DIDFDKET
+83 
-91 IIRREITPQGKSR
+91 
-104 SFVNDTP
+104 
-111 VGLQTLKELG
+111 
-121 TILIDIHSQHQNLFL
+121 
-136 KESSFQCQVVDA
+136 
-148 EANNVTLLEQY
+148 
-159 RQELQSLHSI
+159 
-169 EKELHTFLADIQKKK
+169 ELHTFLADIQKKK
-184 DDLSYYKFRLDE
+184 DDFSYYKFRLDE
-196 LTKANIH
+196 LTKADIH
-203 EGELADL
+203 EGELAHL
-210 EQESTLM
+210 EQESLLM

-224 TMLAQADEAFSGE
+224 TMLAQADDAFSGE

-247 QHSFERNARLSAQ
+247 QHSFERNAGLSVQ

-276 DISDEIAKNNANL
+276 DISDEIAKSNANL
-289 DFDPQQKEEI
+289 DFDPQQKEEV

-320 LLQKRDELQTLVDNL
+320 LLQKKDELQSLVDNL

-360 QKLHTNREKAI
+360 QKLHINREKAI

-386 MPSVSFNIMMTQA
+386 MPSVSFDIMMTQA

-408 DIQMVFSANKNI
+408 EIQMVFSANKNI

-500 FKVFKTETNETTST
+500 FKVFKTETSETTST

-521 EQRIEEI
+521 EQRVEEI

-550 AE
+550 GK

>member
-9 NYALIDNLE
+9 NYALIDNLD

-51 DTTVLKDKEKKSIV
+51 DTTVLKDKDKKSIV

-72 NDSLATFFESL
+72 NDSLSAFFESL
-83 DIDFDKET
+83 DIDFDNET

-121 TILIDIHSQHQNLFL
+121 TVLIDIHSQHQNLFL

-148 EANNVTLLEQY
+148 EANNGDLLNEY
-159 RQELQSLHSI
+159 A
-169 EKELHTFLADIQKKK
+169 KELHVLNKRKKELEDFLSEIQKKK
-184 DDLSYYKFRLDE
+184 DDLAYYKFRLDE
-196 LTKANIH
+196 LVKANLQG
-203 EGELADL
+203 GELADL

-237 NALLSQLKNI
+237 NALLSQLKTI
-247 QHSFERNARLSAQ
+247 QHSFEKNAQLSSQ
-260 FQQIAERLSQ
+260 FQAIAERLAQ

-276 DISDEIAKNNANL
+276 DISDEISKNNANL
-289 DFDPQQKEEI
+289 DFDPQQKESIDERI
-299 ENRLD
+299 D
-304 LLNNLLHKY
+304 LLNTLLHKY
-313 SASDEQS
+313 SALDENE
-320 LLQKRDELQTLVDNL
+320 LIAKRDELQTLVNSL
-335 ENADFHCDEL
+335 ENADFQSEEL
-345 QKQFDKQREIVSALA
+345 QKNYDQQILVVQKIADEIHLRRAEAVQRLE
-360 QKLHTNREKAI
+360 
-371 KNLCPQIVNLLQKLG
+371 PQIVSLLQKLG
-386 MPSVSFNIMMTQA
+386 MPNVKFAIDMIPLN
-399 KEFHANGID
+399 EFRSNGKDEIR
-408 DIQMVFSANKNI
+408 MKFSANKNI

-435 RVMLCLKYILAK
+435 RVMLCLKYILTK
-447 NKSVQTIIFDEI
+447 NKSVHTIIFDEI

-471 GTMMLDMAKEMQ
+471 GSMMLDMSKELQ

-488 HLPQIAVKAQKQ
+488 HLPQIAVKAQNQ
-500 FKVFKTETNETTST
+500 FKVFKTETTETTTSSIEKLT
-514 NIVQLSH
+514 E
-521 EQRIEEI
+521 EQRVNEI
-528 AKMLSGKTISEAA
+528 AKMLSGKTITEAA
-541 LNNAKMLLE
+541 LNNARLLLN
-550 AE
+550 AR

>member
-9 NYALIDNLE
+9 NYALIDNLD

-51 DTTVLKDKEKKSIV
+51 DTTVLKDKDKKSVV

-72 NDSLATFFESL
+72 NDSLLAFFESL
-83 DIDFDKET
+83 DIDFDNET

-121 TILIDIHSQHQNLFL
+121 TVLIDIHSQHQNLFL

-148 EANNVTLLEQY
+148 EANNGDLLNEY
-159 RQELQSLHSI
+159 A
-169 EKELHTFLADIQKKK
+169 KELHVLNKRKKELEDFLSEIQKKK
-184 DDLSYYKFRLDE
+184 DDLAYYKFRLDE
-196 LTKANIH
+196 LVKANLQG
-203 EGELADL
+203 GELADL

-237 NALLSQLKNI
+237 NALLSQLKTI
-247 QHSFERNARLSAQ
+247 QHSFEKNAQLSSQ
-260 FQQIAERLSQ
+260 FQAISERLAQ

-276 DISDEIAKNNANL
+276 DISDEISKHNANL
-289 DFDPQQKEEI
+289 DFDPQQKESIDERI
-299 ENRLD
+299 D
-304 LLNNLLHKY
+304 LLNTLLHKY
-313 SASDEQS
+313 SALDENE
-320 LLQKRDELQTLVDNL
+320 LIAKRDELQTLVNSL
-335 ENADFHCDEL
+335 ENADFQSEEL
-345 QKQFDKQREIVSALA
+345 QKNYDQQILVVQKIADEIHLRRAEAVQRLE
-360 QKLHTNREKAI
+360 
-371 KNLCPQIVNLLQKLG
+371 PQIVSLLQKLG
-386 MPSVSFNIMMTQA
+386 MPNVKFAIDMIPLN
-399 KEFHANGID
+399 EFRSNGKDEIR
-408 DIQMVFSANKNI
+408 MKFSANKNI

-435 RVMLCLKYILAK
+435 RVMLCLKYILTK
-447 NKSVQTIIFDEI
+447 NKSVHTIIFDEI

-471 GTMMLDMAKEMQ
+471 GSMMLDMSKELQ

-488 HLPQIAVKAQKQ
+488 HLPQIAVKAQNQ
-500 FKVFKTETNETTST
+500 FKVFKTETTETTTSSIEKLT
-514 NIVQLSH
+514 E
-521 EQRIEEI
+521 EQRVNEI
-528 AKMLSGKTISEAA
+528 AKMLSGKTITEAA
-541 LNNAKMLLE
+541 LNNARLLLN
-550 AE
+550 AR

>member
-51 DTTVLKDKEKKSIV
+51 DTTVLKDKDKKSIV

-72 NDSLATFFESL
+72 NDSLSTFFESL

-148 EANNVTLLEQY
+148 EANNTPLLEQY

-196 LTKANIH
+196 LANANIQN
-203 EGELADL
+203 GELAEL
-210 EQESTLM
+210 EQETTLM

-313 SASDEQS
+313 SAADEQE
-320 LLQKRDELQTLVDNL
+320 LLEKKEELQTLVDNL

-514 NIVQLSH
+514 NIVQLTH

>member
-9 NYALIDNLE
+9 NYALIDNLD

-51 DTTVLKDKEKKSIV
+51 DTTVLKDKDKKSVV

-72 NDSLATFFESL
+72 NDSLLAFFESL
-83 DIDFDKET
+83 DIDFDNET

-121 TILIDIHSQHQNLFL
+121 TVLIDIHSQHQNLFL

-148 EANNVTLLEQY
+148 EANNGDLLNEY
-159 RQELQSLHSI
+159 A
-169 EKELHTFLADIQKKK
+169 KELHVLNKRKKELEDFLSEIQKKK
-184 DDLSYYKFRLDE
+184 DDLAYYKFRLDE
-196 LTKANIH
+196 LVKANLQG
-203 EGELADL
+203 GELADL

-237 NALLSQLKNI
+237 NALLSQLKTI
-247 QHSFERNARLSAQ
+247 QHSFEKNAQLSSQ
-260 FQQIAERLSQ
+260 FQAISERLAQ

-276 DISDEIAKNNANL
+276 DISDEISKNNANL
-289 DFDPQQKEEI
+289 DFDPQQKESIDERI
-299 ENRLD
+299 D
-304 LLNNLLHKY
+304 LLNTLLHKY
-313 SASDEQS
+313 SALDENE
-320 LLQKRDELQTLVDNL
+320 LITKRDELQTLVNSL
-335 ENADFHCDEL
+335 ENADFQSEEL
-345 QKQFDKQREIVSALA
+345 QKNYDQQILVVQKIADEIHLRRAEAVQRLE
-360 QKLHTNREKAI
+360 
-371 KNLCPQIVNLLQKLG
+371 PQIVSLLQKLG
-386 MPSVSFNIMMTQA
+386 MPNVKFAIDMIPLN
-399 KEFHANGID
+399 EFRSNGKDEIR
-408 DIQMVFSANKNI
+408 MKFSANKNI

-435 RVMLCLKYILAK
+435 RVMLCLKYILTK
-447 NKSVQTIIFDEI
+447 NKSVHTIIFDEI

-471 GTMMLDMAKEMQ
+471 GSMMLDMSKDLQ

-488 HLPQIAVKAQKQ
+488 HLPQIAVKAQNQ
-500 FKVFKTETNETTST
+500 FKVFKTETTETTTSSIEKLT
-514 NIVQLSH
+514 E
-521 EQRIEEI
+521 EQRVNEI
-528 AKMLSGKTISEAA
+528 AKMLSGKTITEAA
-541 LNNAKMLLE
+541 LNNARLLLN
-550 AE
+550 AR

>member
-9 NYALIDNLE
+9 NYALIDCLD

-51 DTTVLKDKEKKSIV
+51 DTTVLKDKDKKSVV

-72 NDSLATFFESL
+72 NDSLSAFFESL
-83 DIDFDKET
+83 DIDFDNET

-121 TILIDIHSQHQNLFL
+121 TVLIDIHSQHQNLFL

-148 EANNVTLLEQY
+148 EANNGDLLNKY
-159 RQELQSLHSI
+159 A
-169 EKELHTFLADIQKKK
+169 KELHLLNKRKKELEDFLSEIQKKK
-184 DDLSYYKFRLDE
+184 DDLAYYKFRLDE
-196 LTKANIH
+196 LAKANLQG
-203 EGELADL
+203 GELADL

-237 NALLSQLKNI
+237 NALLSQLKTI
-247 QHSFERNARLSAQ
+247 QHSFEKNAQLSSQ
-260 FQQIAERLSQ
+260 FQAISERLAQ

-276 DISDEIAKNNANL
+276 DISDEISKNNANL
-289 DFDPQQKEEI
+289 DFDPQQKESIDERI
-299 ENRLD
+299 D
-304 LLNNLLHKY
+304 LLNTVLHKY
-313 SASDEQS
+313 SALDENE
-320 LLQKRDELQTLVDNL
+320 LIAKRDELQTLVNSL
-335 ENADFHCDEL
+335 ENADFQSEEL
-345 QKQFDKQREIVSALA
+345 QKNYDQQILVVQKIADEIHLRRAEAVQRLE
-360 QKLHTNREKAI
+360 
-371 KNLCPQIVNLLQKLG
+371 PQIVSLLQKLG
-386 MPSVSFNIMMTQA
+386 MPNVKFAIDMIPLN
-399 KEFHANGID
+399 EFRSNGKDEIR
-408 DIQMVFSANKNI
+408 MKFSANKNI

-435 RVMLCLKYILAK
+435 RVMLCLKYILTK
-447 NKSVQTIIFDEI
+447 NKSVHTIIFDEI

-471 GTMMLDMAKEMQ
+471 GSMMLDMSKELQ

-488 HLPQIAVKAQKQ
+488 HLTQIAVKAQNQ
-500 FKVFKTETNETTST
+500 FKVFKTETTETTTSS
-514 NIVQLSH
+514 IEKLSE
-521 EQRIEEI
+521 EQRVNEI
-528 AKMLSGKTISEAA
+528 AKMLSGKTITEAA
-541 LNNAKMLLE
+541 FNNARLLLN
-550 AE
+550 AR

>member
-9 NYALIDNLE
+9 NYALIDNLD

-51 DTTVLKDKEKKSIV
+51 DTTVLKDKDKKSVV

-72 NDSLATFFESL
+72 NDSLSAFFESL
-83 DIDFDKET
+83 DIDFDNET

-121 TILIDIHSQHQNLFL
+121 TVLIDIHSQHQNLFL

-148 EANNVTLLEQY
+148 EANNGDLLNEY
-159 RQELQSLHSI
+159 A
-169 EKELHTFLADIQKKK
+169 KELHVLNKRKKELEDFLSDIQKKK
-184 DDLSYYKFRLDE
+184 DDLAYYKFRLDE
-196 LTKANIH
+196 LVKANLQG
-203 EGELADL
+203 GELADL

-237 NALLSQLKNI
+237 NALLSQLKTI
-247 QHSFERNARLSAQ
+247 QHSFEKNAQLSSQ
-260 FQQIAERLSQ
+260 FQAISERLAQ

-276 DISDEIAKNNANL
+276 DISDEISKNNANL
-289 DFDPQQKEEI
+289 DFDPQQKEAIDERI
-299 ENRLD
+299 D
-304 LLNNLLHKY
+304 LLNTLLHKY
-313 SASDEQS
+313 SALDENE
-320 LLQKRDELQTLVDNL
+320 LIAKRDELQTLVNSL
-335 ENADFHCDEL
+335 ENADFQSEEL
-345 QKQFDKQREIVSALA
+345 QKNYDQQILVVQKIADEIHLRRAEAVQRLE
-360 QKLHTNREKAI
+360 
-371 KNLCPQIVNLLQKLG
+371 PQIVSLLQKLG
-386 MPSVSFNIMMTQA
+386 MPNVKFAIDMIPLN
-399 KEFHANGID
+399 EFRSNGKDEIR
-408 DIQMVFSANKNI
+408 MKFSANKNI

-435 RVMLCLKYILAK
+435 RVMLCLKYILTK
-447 NKSVQTIIFDEI
+447 NKSVHTIIFDEI

-471 GTMMLDMAKEMQ
+471 GSMMLDMSKDLQ

-488 HLPQIAVKAQKQ
+488 HLPQIAVKAQNQ
-500 FKVFKTETNETTST
+500 FKVFKTETTETTTSSIEKLT
-514 NIVQLSH
+514 E
-521 EQRIEEI
+521 EQRVNEI
-528 AKMLSGKTISEAA
+528 AKMLSGKTITEAA
-541 LNNAKMLLE
+541 LNNARLLLN
-550 AE
+550 AR